1 MHDNLGAVHVTVRH
15 SMAGRIRL
23 SFEKRFP
30 NPEVLKKEKGIIRM
44 EWNPKICSMLLLYD
58 NTCLTEF
65 ELLRQV
71 CGYYAAQVEAA
82 LIHVRHEEEEGFILS
97 SSGIMALLAIGT
109 DAFRTALALPGASM
123 TRWLAVITTLAAVVE
138 HGWEEVN
145 QRGSFD
151 PEVMSIVYLLNSL
164 SNGKTLQASAIAWGL
179 TFGRH
184 LIPKDPRET
193 AWMIS
198 RHGDRVTLTPIAI
211 SSGRGYAQKLF
222 QSGLAAMT
230 HQRI

>member
-23 SFEKRFP
+23 SFEKPFP

-82 LIHVRHEEEEGFILS
+82 FIHVRHEEEEGFILS
-97 SSGIMALLAIGT
+97 SSGKQISYVCGISGLLALI
-109 DAFRTALALPGASM
+109 SYY
-123 TRWLAVITTLAAVVE
+123 TTKRRIK
-138 HGWEEVN
+138 
-145 QRGSFD
+145 RG
-151 PEVMSIVYLLNSL
+151 I
-164 SNGKTLQASAIAWGL
+164 I
-179 TFGRH
+179 
-184 LIPKDPRET
+184 
-193 AWMIS
+193 
-198 RHGDRVTLTPIAI
+198 
-211 SSGRGYAQKLF
+211 
-222 QSGLAAMT
+222 
-230 HQRI
+230 